1 MHDKYPDK
9 LTIVTVA
16 LEKEYDRGKAAAEK
30 DGFVWKH
37 QIVEET
43 HFVIHSGIAQH
54 YGISEI
60 PAKFLIS
67 PEGELPPKM
76 TFNEI
81 DKSPNYSTGI
91 KPVKCL
97 LEL

>member
-1 MHDKYPDK
+1 METPNR
-9 LTIVTVA
+9 
-16 LEKEYDRGKAAAEK
+16 RG
-30 DGFVWKH
+30 DPLCNTFWH
-37 QIVEET
+37 
-43 HFVIHSGIAQH
+43 AQH